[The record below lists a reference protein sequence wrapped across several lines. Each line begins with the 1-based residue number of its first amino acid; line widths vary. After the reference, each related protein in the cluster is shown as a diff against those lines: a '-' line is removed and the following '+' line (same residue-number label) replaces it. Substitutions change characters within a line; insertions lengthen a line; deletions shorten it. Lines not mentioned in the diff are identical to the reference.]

1 MRKAEPARIAERNS
15 PFILICFVLFFVFFS
30 LGKIS
35 ESSYYSSRTV
45 GVDYLAGDLKPTS
58 VADLMETY
66 DYEQSNNNPSTSQPH
81 ATASSA
87 EVVDETFVIRQ
98 HQVGQQ
104 QHHHQQT
111 DIPLQL
117 SDILPADRRSY
128 DKMEP
133 PKREGDLTS
142 PLATRF
148 LLCLYTGG
156 DCRERINS

>member
-1 MRKAEPARIAERNS
+1 L
-15 PFILICFVLFFVFFS
+15 FLIFSYFLFLS
-30 LGKIS
+30 LWTEIS

-81 ATASSA
+81 ATASSSSA
-87 EVVDETFVIRQ
+87 DLVADETFLIRQ
-98 HQVGQQ
+98 QQVDQ
-104 QHHHQQT
+104 QHHHHQHPQQT

-133 PKREGDLTS
+133 PKREGDDLLS
-142 PLATRF
+142 FYLRKIKLLRTRKF
-148 LLCLYTGG
+148 QVVECGL
-156 DCRERINS
+156 NSYK